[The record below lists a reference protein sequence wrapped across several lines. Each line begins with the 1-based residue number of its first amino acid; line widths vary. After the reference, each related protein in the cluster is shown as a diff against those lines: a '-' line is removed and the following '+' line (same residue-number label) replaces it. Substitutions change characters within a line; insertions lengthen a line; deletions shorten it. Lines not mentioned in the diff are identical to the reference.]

1 MITVSNLNKKYK
13 VKTKEGFFSSKKT
26 EIQAVNDLNLEIPKG
41 KITGLLGLNGAG
53 KTTAIKMLTTIL
65 EPDSGEIYYDGIDIN
80 KNIKEIRKK
89 INMIAGGE
97 RNLYWR
103 LTAKENLEYFGALYH
118 IRKDILTKRINDLLE
133 LVHQNI
139 INRLIILSLN
149 TSQIVKTY
157 RYYSN

>member
-1 MITVSNLNKKYK
+1 VSNLNKKYK